1 MKATRGKRSL
11 HVPVLLAAM
20 AGLALSASGCII
32 DASSNPSCGPTP
44 SGCYPD
50 LTINWEVRS
59 QPTVGNPLITCDAAG
74 GANAV
79 VALIDGGCLGSAL
92 VEFDGLCPAGTASGS
107 FVAPLPNAG
116 TYNVSVELHSGG
128 PNGPKLSE
136 TPILVQPVDCGGQT
150 ATPTASMFV
159 DF

>member
-44 SGCYPD
+44 VGCYPD
-50 LTINWEVRS
+50 LTIFWEIRS
-59 QPTVGNPLITCDAAG
+59 QPMQGNPLITCDAAG

-92 VEFDGLCPAGTASGS
+92 VEFDGACPAGTASGS

-116 TYNVSVELHSGG
+116 TYNVSLELHSGG

-136 TPILVQPVDCGGQT
+136 TPILVQPVDCSGNT

-159 DF
+159 NF